1 MMDNEILDMLEGIGR
16 YSVARMSPAVH
27 LTGNSAQLRRD
38 EVLGAIRGTILPRRL
53 EFTAS
58 DGAVLAIEV
67 NSSRITDVFRCVSGP
82 LPDFE
87 TEARENLTERL
98 AQLVSDIATAPGP
111 LELVSLRPDTTLEAD
126 DVGITF
132 SEVDAACA
140 RIELPD
146 EPRMS
151 IVPDPDPDP
160 DPDPGPE
167 SEPQPAAASQDSDGV
182 ARQFYEGSGR
192 FALGRVLVRATEDAA
207 ELDGLCAQGQPLHPD
222 RDLLDRLT
230 RDLSGWQAD
239 GSDALSV
246 PQLIVMRP
254 TGGQGAGIAILR
266 DGQETAAAV
275 HDARK
280 LGAVVNLLKTL
291 KSAAE

>member
-1 MMDNEILDMLEGIGR
+1 MMDSEILDMLEGIGR
-16 YSVARMSPAVH
+16 SSVARLSPAVH

-111 LELVSLRPDTTLEAD
+111 LELVSLRPDITLEAD

-151 IVPDPDPDP
+151 IVPDPTPE
-160 DPDPGPE
+160 PE
-167 SEPQPAAASQDSDGV
+167 SQPAAASQDSDGV

-192 FALGRVLVRATEDAA
+192 FALGRVLVGATEDAA
-207 ELDGLCAQGQPLHPD
+207 EMDGLCAQGQPLHPD